1 MEVEESI
8 RLQKFLANSGV
19 ASRRKCEE
27 LILDG
32 KVSVNG
38 QIVKELGTKVN
49 PAVDKVEYCGNPVF
63 SSNKFVYILLN
74 KPIGY
79 VTTAKDQFDRD
90 SVLDLVK
97 VKERVV
103 PVGRL
108 DMYTSGALILT
119 NDGDF
124 VYKVTHPK
132 HEITKTYTV
141 TVRGI
146 IENDAVEKLRNGV
159 EIEDYKTRPAKVKI
173 LKTDEEKNISRLE
186 ITIHE
191 GKNRQVRK
199 MCEAVGSKVLA
210 LHRSKIGDIG
220 VKDLKLGTW
229 RYLKDF
235 EVKEILN

>member
-1 MEVEESI
+1 MEEV

-27 LILDG
+27 LILEG

-38 QIVKELGTKVN
+38 KVVNELGTKIN
-49 PAVDKVEYCGNPVF
+49 PSVDKVEFCGELIH
-63 SSNKFVYILLN
+63 SSEKKVYILLN

-97 VKERVV
+97 VKERIV

-141 TVRGI
+141 TLRGI
-146 IENDAVEKLRNGV
+146 IEDDAVEKLRNGV
-159 EIEDYKTRPAKVKI
+159 EIEDYMTCK
-173 LKTDEEKNISRLE
+173 S
-186 ITIHE
+186 
-191 GKNRQVRK
+191 
-199 MCEAVGSKVLA
+199 
-210 LHRSKIGDIG
+210 
-220 VKDLKLGTW
+220 
-229 RYLKDF
+229 
-235 EVKEILN
+235 